1 MHLCNKREFQLKL
14 FELQRQ
20 LEIEVDLNRIVSVPS
35 EKDLK
40 TLEEIRQAQDQ
51 LENLKAIREK
61 LESS

>member
-1 MHLCNKREFQLKL
+1 
-14 FELQRQ
+14 
-20 LEIEVDLNRIVSVPS
+20 LNRIVSVPS

-51 LENLKAIREK
+51 LENLRAIREK